1 MTTALN
7 LQKLVYR
14 ELRATYRLSTQ
25 LAIRCISKVC
35 EAYRRD
41 KSIKLIFRPEGTVVY
56 DQRVM
61 SFKGLTHVSLLTL
74 AGRMRIPFVI
84 GPYQAARMGAIQGQA
99 DLLYRQGTFFLA
111 VTLAVPEPHQQAA
124 KPSSGWISASS
135 IWRLIAAGS
144 LSAFSG
150 ELVENTR
157 KRLHA
162 LRQRLQKRGTKS
174 AKRHL
179 KKLSGKQARFQ
190 CSTNHVISKRL
201 VQKAKA
207 NRQGTVIEELR
218 PIRSRTESTARRSQR
233 ARHSNWSFGQ
243 LRFFLSCKAALAGI
257 PFYAVTPCNTSRM
270 CSACGHCAKENRKSQ
285 ALFCCSN
292 CGMTMNA
299 DLNVAINI
307 SRAAVKQPIVAGQ
320 A

>member
-1 MTTALN
+1 MGRNAHDFSFKVLTTALN

-14 ELRATYRLSTQ
+14 ELRATYRLSAQ

-35 EAYRRD
+35 EAYKRG
-41 KSIKLIFRPEGTVVY
+41 KSIKPIFRPEGAVVY
-56 DQRVM
+56 DQHVM
-61 SFKGLTHVSLLTL
+61 SFKGLTL

-99 DLLYRQGTFFLA
+99 DLLLYRQGTFFLA
-111 VTLAVPEPHQQAA
+111 VTLDVSDSPHQQAVE
-124 KPSSGWISASS
+124 PSSEWISASS

-144 LSAFSG
+144 PSAVSG

-162 LRQRLQKRGTKS
+162 PRQRLQKRGAKS

-190 CSTNHVISKRL
+190 RSTNHVISQRL

-207 NRQGTVIEELR
+207 NRQGTAIEELR
-218 PIRSRTESTARRSQR
+218 PIRSRTKSTVRRSQR
-233 ARHSNWSFGQ
+233 ARHSN
-243 LRFFLSCKAALAGI
+243 
-257 PFYAVTPCNTSRM
+257 
-270 CSACGHCAKENRKSQ
+270 
-285 ALFCCSN
+285 
-292 CGMTMNA
+292 
-299 DLNVAINI
+299 
-307 SRAAVKQPIVAGQ
+307 
-320 A
+320 